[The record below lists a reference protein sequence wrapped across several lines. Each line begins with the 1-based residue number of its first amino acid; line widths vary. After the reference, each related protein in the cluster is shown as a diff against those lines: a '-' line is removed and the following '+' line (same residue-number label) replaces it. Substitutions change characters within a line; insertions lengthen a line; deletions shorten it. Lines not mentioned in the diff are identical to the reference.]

1 MPYGGGG
8 GYGYSR
14 PAGSS
19 DWAIKSQQMAFG
31 QREQANQYELAQ
43 GQAIGGSIA
52 GAPKAFLEAQDMV
65 QQMNIRAQTAR
76 ANLMQEELRRRR
88 LQQDIDMTDRLYQSD
103 AMQLDV
109 ESRRE
114 QVRAMKLQNDLAM
127 DKYNEEK
134 QARAKGQELSLMEIL
149 SRAPAESRLETGET
163 VIGGMAVRADG
174 TSRVLTAEEQK
185 QYSQRMQGLS
195 SRGTTDFMERVRLAL
210 PNDGEIQAK
219 FSNLLIKGASQEEVY
234 RELSPMLEVYK
245 PKPVAE
251 KPESVKFAQS
261 AADQVKKLIA
271 NQQEKDYLGNLT
283 SIGDPA
289 RIDALKQ
296 IEQNILSA
304 KVTAEMNLDNKQAVE
319 EVKQL
324 VKANLDIAS
333 SQENIDGFVF
343 FNAVSANAGLRKQ
356 FGFDG
361 LKMSGEEGDALFY
374 DISTGMGRLLSPSI
388 DKMAQDLE
396 SQVDASGKK
405 ITASQAYEQARI
417 KVYQQEAARLATPGL
432 HKPSFIAR
440 AMRDQGYGNDAIG
453 KFIKA
458 NFDDLDETEMNYI
471 LEGAR

>member
-43 GQAIGGSIA
+43 GQSIGGTIA

-103 AMQLDV
+103 AIQLDV

-149 SRAPAESRLETGET
+149 SRAPAESRLDTGET

-195 SRGTTDFMERVRLAL
+195 SRGTTDFMDEIRLGL
-210 PNDGEIQAK
+210 PNDDLIRSK
-219 FSNLLIKGASQEEVY
+219 FSALRLRGATREEMVK
-234 RELSPMLEVYK
+234 ELTPMLEAYR
-245 PKPVAE
+245 PTPVKE
-251 KPESVKFAQS
+251 RPESIKFADTAIDAVDELLKSQT
-261 AADQVKKLIA
+261 
-271 NQQEKDYLGNLT
+271 EKDFAGFML
-283 SIGDPA
+283 GDPA
-289 RIDALKQ
+289 RIDAIRAVKREMLTAKMD
-296 IEQNILSA
+296 IESN
-304 KVTAEMNLDNKQAVE
+304 MDNKELVQAT
-319 EVKQL
+319 KDMM
-324 VKANLDIAS
+324 KASLDVLS
-333 SQENIDGFVF
+333 SQESIDGYLF
-343 FNAVSANAGLRKQ
+343 FRSASSDPSFRKSFGL
-356 FGFDG
+356 DN
-361 LKMSGEEGDALFY
+361 LKLKGEEGDAVFY
-374 DISTGMGRLLSPSI
+374 DIATGMGRLLSASI
-388 DKMAQDLE
+388 DDEQQRIMAANKDSISPGE
-396 SQVDASGKK
+396 AY
-405 ITASQAYEQARI
+405 SQARAI
-417 KVYQQEAARLATPGL
+417 VYQRQQARLAVPGIE
-432 HKPSFIAR
+432 KPTIIAR
-440 AMRDQGYGNDAIG
+440 ALKDQGYGSDAIG

-458 NFDDLDETEMNYI
+458 NFDDLDETEMRAV
-471 LEGAR
+471 LGAAR